1 MSMSTSRSNTTIR
14 PGSGTGFTQNL
25 GVERPASPSAA
36 SVLTD
41 RTVRAVDYM
50 KGRQRQVENT
60 EVYGSGSGRQGE
72 RRDDGRKLRAETGQE
87 GEETDQGR
95 KASETET
102 SAGSK
107 RGDEDSVGECTVLM
121 GYQSEIPLQKSK
133 LYRSD
138 ALANFSFPLTLTLVV
153 GSTRSLTQGS
163 ARFGHAAFETLRARI
178 VRYLDTPIDQD
189 HDHDHD
195 HDHDNHQG
203 NDEGSRPRARRSL
216 SVSSRRSKD
225 VAGLPLHQRLSR
237 NFTFRLIVRLLS
249 AISIVAFVW
258 GLIRRRRQV
267 RRKRAIA
274 QGGMVGD
281 PIIEGSFVQE
291 VQDAVKLVRDKIVA
305 VFKMGTTISYV

>member
-1 MSMSTSRSNTTIR
+1 
-14 PGSGTGFTQNL
+14 
-25 GVERPASPSAA
+25 
-36 SVLTD
+36 
-41 RTVRAVDYM
+41 M
-50 KGRQRQVENT
+50 KGRQRQGGGE
-60 EVYGSGSGRQGE
+60 EISASGSGQQE
-72 RRDDGRKLRAETGQE
+72 TRRDDRRSPRAQV
-87 GEETDQGR
+87 GEDKKETDQER
-95 KASETET
+95 KGSEEK

-107 RGDEDSVGECTVLM
+107 RGDEDSVGECTVLI
-121 GYQSEIPLQKSK
+121 GDQPETTFQKSTS
-133 LYRSD
+133 YRSD
-138 ALANFSFPLTLTLVV
+138 TLANFSFSLTLTPAV

-189 HDHDHD
+189 HDHDGH
-195 HDHDNHQG
+195 HG
-203 NDEGSRPRARRSL
+203 NDGDSRPRARRSL

-225 VAGLPLHQRLSR
+225 LAGLPLHQRLSR

-267 RRKRAIA
+267 RRRRAIA
-274 QGGMVGD
+274 QGGTVGD

-291 VQDAVKLVRDKIVA
+291 VQDAVKVVRDKIVA

>member
-1 MSMSTSRSNTTIR
+1 MSMSTSRSNTIR
-14 PGSGTGFTQNL
+14 PGSGTGFTQNSS
-25 GVERPASPSAA
+25 VERPASPSAA

-50 KGRQRQVENT
+50 KGRQRQGGGE
-60 EVYGSGSGRQGE
+60 EISASGSGQQE
-72 RRDDGRKLRAETGQE
+72 TRRDDRRSPRAQV
-87 GEETDQGR
+87 GEEKKETDQGR
-95 KASETET
+95 KGSEEK

-121 GYQSEIPLQKSK
+121 GYQSEIPLQKST
-133 LYRSD
+133 LFRSD
-138 ALANFSFPLTLTLVV
+138 TFVQLFFPFTLVLVV

-189 HDHDHD
+189 HDHD
-195 HDHDNHQG
+195 NHQG

-216 SVSSRRSKD
+216 SISSRRSKD
-225 VAGLPLHQRLSR
+225 LAKLPLHQRLSR

-249 AISIVAFVW
+249 ALSIVTFVW

-267 RRKRAIA
+267 RRRRAIA

-291 VQDAVKLVRDKIVA
+291 VQDAVKLVRDKVVA